1 MPILTGL
8 ALWSEY
14 NRAALT
20 GLSGLPVYV
29 CNYDELVNDPL
40 ATVTSIHASLV
51 SWNEVPASL
60 DADADAEIGAAVDDR
75 AALAAAAARIRPEL
89 RRNTWPRDNVDALE
103 VPGEIERLMKF
114 MADLGGAH
122 SIFEPGR
129 PLPSPWEQALLS
141 ERRTRLPRERMAAA
155 ESQSLRERNEAL
167 VQERDELRQAKE
179 SVKHQL
185 HARNLEFDA
194 LTELARVETA
204 RAVELG
210 HDLHAAR
217 TRINAVEADLA
228 EVNGRR
234 RAAEKEARDA
244 QRRLQALE
252 RSRLL
257 RISRALKQ
265 LRRSL
270 SRRS

>member
-1 MPILTGL
+1 MQ
-8 ALWSEY
+8 
-14 NRAALT
+14 
-20 GLSGLPVYV
+20 
-29 CNYDELVNDPL
+29 LVLDDSF
-40 ATVTSIHASLV
+40 ARRYSSRSCTSASLR
-51 SWNEVPASL
+51 SRS
-60 DADADAEIGAAVDDR
+60 DS
-75 AALAAAAARIRPEL
+75 
-89 RRNTWPRDNVDALE
+89 
-103 VPGEIERLMKF
+103 
-114 MADLGGAH
+114 DLGGAH
-122 SIFEPGR
+122 SLFEPGR
-129 PLPSPWEQALLS
+129 PLPSPWEQALLT
-141 ERRTRLPRERMAAA
+141 ERRNGLVRGRMADA
-155 ESQSLRERNEAL
+155 ESESLRERNDAL
-167 VQERDELRQAKE
+167 VQERDEYRRAKE

-194 LTELARVETA
+194 LTDLARVETA

-252 RSRLL
+252 RSRVL

-270 SRRS
+270 FARS